1 MRKLVQTLLPLA
13 VTFAVFYPFAIRG
26 LDIHHDGTAFKPA
39 LDVANGQTLFSD
51 TFTQYGPL
59 TTWIQAFFIRLLGP
73 SIYSIKLATVLFYS
87 MSAVLLVEI
96 WSLLLS
102 RRLAWMSLFIWMS
115 LAPFLA
121 PTLVFLPWSSVYALF
136 FQVLAA
142 FLFLKSLTALEEG
155 KSGALSFAAF
165 FSGVSCAL
173 TFWCRQPIGIVL
185 TLGLGGV
192 ALLYWITH
200 LKSKSAWQLAGF
212 FKLGALST
220 LGGVI
225 AYFYFRGSLG
235 FWIAQTIEWPA
246 QWARGTGGSNIGNV
260 IGLLIRRRNETLLLL
275 LVLLLARPLLSW
287 LSKKSENTANIAA
300 ATVGFALFWRC
311 LKPFYQAGF
320 FTLIP
325 VFAVV
330 MTGWFLWQDRKKNPW
345 FFLAW
350 LALVV
355 SSWAQF
361 YPMNDPRHVYWAIT
375 PGIGLFVYWI
385 HRWLGNQRRWTWTL
399 VSVWLL
405 GNLVWLGPGAY
416 LKLTRDYAESD
427 FPAVKGL
434 KLLPH
439 QAKAL
444 EPLFSAIRTV
454 EKISGTRPIVIEG
467 PDAFYAT
474 LTDHLENSNRIPQI
488 WKNTGL
494 HETHFDA
501 QGMAFIQKNHPWII
515 SESTNIHFTRPTGL
529 EAYQNTAT
537 ISDPDL
543 GWETTLWIFKD

>member
-1 MRKLVQTLLPLA
+1 MRKLGRLLLPFV

-59 TTWIQAFFIRLLGP
+59 TTWIQAVFINLFGP

-87 MSAVLLVEI
+87 MSAVILVEI
-96 WSLLLS
+96 WSMLLS
-102 RRLAWMSLFIWMS
+102 RRLAWISLLIWIS

-121 PTLVFLPWSSVYALF
+121 PNLVFLPWSSVYALF
-136 FQVLAA
+136 FQLLAA
-142 FLFLKSLTALEEG
+142 FLFFQALFFLDQEKNHRVSL
-155 KSGALSFAAF
+155 AAF
-165 FSGVSCAL
+165 FSGVSCVL

-192 ALLYWITH
+192 AFLHLLTH
-200 LKSKSAWQLAGF
+200 FKSKSAWQFAGF
-212 FKLGALST
+212 FKLGALVT
-220 LGGVI
+220 LGGVL

-246 QWARGTGGSNIGNV
+246 QWAKGTGGTTFGNV
-260 IGLLIRRRNETLLLL
+260 SGLLLRRRNETLWLLVALLL
-275 LVLLLARPLLSW
+275 SRPLLIW

-300 ATVGFALFWRC
+300 AAVGFALFWRC

-325 VFAVV
+325 LFALV
-330 MTGWFLWQDRKKNPW
+330 MTAGLLWKERKNIPW
-345 FFLAW
+345 HLLAW
-350 LALVV
+350 LALTV

-375 PGIGLFVYWI
+375 PGIGLFVYWL
-385 HRWLGNQRRWTWTL
+385 HRWLGSQRRWTWTL

-405 GNLVWLGPGAY
+405 GNLVWLGPGTY
-416 LKLTRDYAESD
+416 QKLTRDYAVGNFAS
-427 FPAVKGL
+427 VKGL
-434 KLLPH
+434 LLLPI
-439 QAKAL
+439 QATAL
-444 EPLFSAIRTV
+444 EPLFAAIRTAG
-454 EKISGTRPIVIEG
+454 KLTGPRPIVIEG
-467 PDAFYAT
+467 PDAFYST
-474 LTDHLENSNRIPQI
+474 FTDRLENSNRIPQI

-515 SESTNIHFTRPTGL
+515 SESTTTHFTRPPGL
-529 EAYQNTAT
+529 EAYQNTVT
-537 ISDPDL
+537 ISDPNQ